1 MSSSNTDEEDQLEL
15 MGAPTNSSNATP
27 FDVSKLPDSFQK
39 FLKDNSID
47 PQIYTVARLPR
58 YIRTNTHLPAD
69 KRPSLHDLRAQF
81 QTDKVQAVDGLEHF
95 FSVQLEDTTQRIS
108 DIPAYKEHA
117 IFGIDLSSAIA
128 VEALEVQ
135 KDDQVLDLCCAPGA
149 KLCMI
154 ANLLGRDGLGTATG
168 VDLAG
173 HRLATC
179 RSLLKKYKVG
189 EKVRLFEA
197 DGTTFSV
204 PPPSRLGGRMIH
216 SNSTTTDDKDTAARK
231 RQKTL
236 AVKPFWASRLL
247 RFDQQ
252 TASPLL
258 YDKVL
263 VDAECTHDGS
273 IAHILKYEKW
283 GWDTFEKNFM
293 DPHRIDT
300 IAELQCNLM
309 KQGWHMLKP
318 GGIMIY
324 STCSLSIRQN
334 EDNVAWFLH
343 AFKDAQLEK
352 IPSCNIP
359 AAEIKQQQAHP
370 ALQDAIAANCLRFD
384 PISSNTSG
392 FFVARFVKT
401 AALFT

>member
-1 MSSSNTDEEDQLEL
+1 MYLL
-15 MGAPTNSSNATP
+15 A
-27 FDVSKLPDSFQK
+27 
-39 FLKDNSID
+39 
-47 PQIYTVARLPR
+47 
-58 YIRTNTHLPAD
+58 
-69 KRPSLHDLRAQF
+69 
-81 QTDKVQAVDGLEHF
+81 DGLLSAH
-95 FSVQLEDTTQRIS
+95 SSCLYS
-108 DIPAYKEHA
+108 SYKEHA

-128 VEALEVQ
+128 VEALEIQ

-154 ANLLGRDGLGTATG
+154 ANLLGRDGLGTVTG

-204 PPPSRLGGRMIH
+204 PPPSRLGSRMIH
-216 SNSTTTDDKDTAARK
+216 SEADKDMTTNRK
-231 RQKTL
+231 RQKMDV
-236 AVKPFWASRLL
+236 VKPFWASRLL
-247 RFDQQ
+247 RFDHQ
-252 TASPLL
+252 TPSSSTNAL

-300 IAELQCNLM
+300 IAELQVHAFCMELVLGELLTTLLLLCVIVQFNETRLAHA
-309 KQGWHMLKP
+309 KTRRDHDLQHLLALH
-318 GGIMIY
+318 
-324 STCSLSIRQN
+324 STKRRQRRMVSQRIQRRTTRKDTQLQHSTRRDQAAASLSRM
-334 EDNVAWFLH
+334 
-343 AFKDAQLEK
+343 
-352 IPSCNIP
+352 
-359 AAEIKQQQAHP
+359 
-370 ALQDAIAANCLRFD
+370 
-384 PISSNTSG
+384 
-392 FFVARFVKT
+392 ARCH
-401 AALFT
+401 

>member
-1 MSSSNTDEEDQLEL
+1 S
-15 MGAPTNSSNATP
+15 
-27 FDVSKLPDSFQK
+27 
-39 FLKDNSID
+39 
-47 PQIYTVARLPR
+47 
-58 YIRTNTHLPAD
+58 
-69 KRPSLHDLRAQF
+69 
-81 QTDKVQAVDGLEHF
+81 
-95 FSVQLEDTTQRIS
+95 
-108 DIPAYKEHA
+108 YKEHA

-128 VEALEVQ
+128 VEALEIQ

-154 ANLLGRDGLGTATG
+154 ANLLGRDGLGTVTG

-204 PPPSRLGGRMIH
+204 PPPSRLGSRMIH
-216 SNSTTTDDKDTAARK
+216 SEADKDMTTNRK
-231 RQKTL
+231 RQKMDV
-236 AVKPFWASRLL
+236 VKPFWASRLL
-247 RFDQQ
+247 RFDHQ
-252 TASPLL
+252 TPSSSTNAL

-334 EDNVAWFLH
+334 EDNVAWFLNE
-343 AFKDAQLEK
+343 FKDAQLEK
-352 IPSCNIP
+352 IPNFNIP
-359 AAEIKQQQAHP
+359 PAEIKQQQVFP
-370 ALQDAIAANCLRFD
+370 AWQDAIEASCLRFD

-392 FFVARFVKT
+392 FFVARFLKT
-401 AALFT
+401 SATLFT